1 MARVARFK
9 ISGAQ
14 AWYHV
19 HSHICG
25 WRGEFLLSDKAVTRR
40 LIGLIEHFTSI
51 YFCEVAAFCVM
62 GNHYHLVL
70 RFDAPR
76 PVRREELE
84 ARARAMYPGKRYSV
98 ATAGWTDDDWEHYRK
113 RLFDLSE
120 LMRNVQSGF
129 ARWFNDSYDRRGK
142 LWADRF
148 KSVVLGDMQA
158 VLDCMLYVDLN
169 PVRAGLVERPEEWT
183 GSSIHLR
190 EIGKGGWLMPMTE
203 VLVAASR
210 QAALGEYRQRLYYRG
225 AVRSKGNQAAISQ
238 EVLAAEAARGFAQRG
253 MFLKRLRYFR
263 DGVMVGTEEVIRA
276 QIARLR
282 EEGRYK
288 RRKNPISQLGGIHM
302 SLREQR
308 SHARVF

>member
-9 ISGAQ
+9 ITGAE

-19 HSHICG
+19 HSRISAHEG
-25 WRGEFLLSDKAVTRR
+25 NYPLSEKAVTRR

-62 GNHYHLVL
+62 GNHYHLVV

-84 ARARAMYPGKRYSV
+84 ARARAMYPGKRYAV
-98 ATAGWTDDDWEHYRK
+98 ATGGWTDDDWERYRK

-129 ARWFNDSYDRRGK
+129 ARWYNDSFRRWGK
-142 LWADRF
+142 LWGDRF

-169 PVRAGLVERPEEWT
+169 PVRAGLVERPEEWQ

-190 EIGKGGWLMPMTE
+190 EIGKGGWLMPVE
-203 VLVAASR
+203 KVLVAASR

-253 MFLKRLRYFR
+253 MFRKRLRYFA
-263 DGVMVGTEEVIRA
+263 DGVAVGTEEFIRG

-282 EEGRYK
+282 DEGLYR
-288 RRKNPISQLGGIHM
+288 RRKNPIPQLGGIHM

-308 SHARVF
+308 SHARAF

>member
-9 ISGAQ
+9 ISGAE

-19 HSHICG
+19 HSHISGC
-25 WRGEFLLSDKAVTRR
+25 RGEFPLSEKAVTRR

-62 GNHYHLVL
+62 GNHYHLVV

-84 ARARAMYPGKRYSV
+84 DRARTMYPGKRYSV
-98 ATAGWTDDDWEHYRK
+98 ATAGWTDDHWEHYRR

-120 LMRNVQSGF
+120 LMRNIQAAF
-129 ARWFNDSYDRRGK
+129 ARWYNRRRDRRGK

-148 KSVVLGDMQA
+148 KSVVLADMQA

-169 PVRAGLVERPEEWT
+169 PVRAGVVKRPEEWT

-190 EIGKGGWLMPMTE
+190 EIGKGGWLMPITE
-203 VLVAASR
+203 VLVAASGE
-210 QAALGEYRQRLYYRG
+210 AALGEYRQRLYYRG
-225 AVRSKGNQAAISQ
+225 AVRSKGGQAAISQ
-238 EVLAAEAARGFAQRG
+238 EVLEAEAARGFAQRG
-253 MFLKRLRYFR
+253 MFLERLR
-263 DGVMVGTEEVIRA
+263 
-276 QIARLR
+276 
-282 EEGRYK
+282 
-288 RRKNPISQLGGIHM
+288 
-302 SLREQR
+302 
-308 SHARVF
+308 